1 MTVIESV
8 VFDNDGRGGVFPEI
22 GVIFC
27 ADCII
32 ESRGIVLIGE
42 YPVSGIMVRK
52 THRSV
57 TEEKK
62 IVMAAAFN
70 IRNGVI
76 PGGVDMIPAVVDLY
90 KVPGVVERI
99 AADKLAVNA
108 QLVHNIPECFC
119 IALTHSGIFHKE
131 VVSAVF
137 GICKVVFFGRCE
149 IIIYKND
156 LGHIAPVFVH
166 HSDDLVRS
174 LVHSFIVGIGA
185 AAVLNIEKVI

>member
-1 MTVIESV
+1 MTVIEPV
-8 VFDNDGRGGVFPEI
+8 VFDNNGCGGVFPEI

-27 ADCII
+27 AYCII
-32 ESRGIVLIGE
+32 KSRGIVLIGKH
-42 YPVSGIMVRK
+42 PVGGIMVRK
-52 THRSV
+52 THFRV
-57 TEEKK
+57 AEEKK
-62 IVMAAAFN
+62 IVVAAALY

-119 IALTHSGIFHKE
+119 IALTNGSIFYKE
-131 VVSAVF
+131 IVSTVF

-149 IIIYKND
+149 II
-156 LGHIAPVFVH
+156 V
-166 HSDDLVRS
+166 
-174 LVHSFIVGIGA
+174 
-185 AAVLNIEKVI
+185 